1 MLDGVSTRRY
11 SLAAGH
17 IAVCPQLWLGVP
29 GLAPVSLINA
39 GSNGALMLP
48 GAFDPD
54 LGPLPLFPVA
64 PALPRGSYELSCR
77 ILDPTTGRLLA
88 ADLNPF
94 VIQ

>member
-1 MLDGVSTRRY
+1 
-11 SLAAGH
+11 
-17 IAVCPQLWLGVP
+17 
-29 GLAPVSLINA
+29 
-39 GSNGALMLP
+39 MLP